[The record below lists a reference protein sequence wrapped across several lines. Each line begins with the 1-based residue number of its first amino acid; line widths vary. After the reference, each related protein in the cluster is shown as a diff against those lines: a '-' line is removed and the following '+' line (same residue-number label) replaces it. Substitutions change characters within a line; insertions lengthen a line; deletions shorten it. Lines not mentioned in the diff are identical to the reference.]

1 MRRSYLGGVH
11 PVSYKESTRRKPIV
25 PLETEPDQVII
36 PLTMCSGGGAVPVVR
51 PGDLVTVGQVIAEPE
66 DNGVYVHASV
76 SGRVRAIEPR
86 PHPWGGS
93 WDAIVIDNDG
103 KDTPCPELPEPM
115 DWSRMDRDEAL
126 DRICRAGI
134 TSMGGGASPTHLRL
148 RQAVGRV
155 DTLIVNAAECEPYI
169 TADLRLLQE
178 RGEPILKGTRA
189 LAKVLGVDRV
199 VLAAESDMLTAV
211 EALERR
217 ISRKRSRV
225 ELKTIRTRYPMGAE
239 KQIVQSVTRRE
250 VPPGGRAED
259 VRCVVFNVSA
269 AFAVG
274 EALNKGLP
282 LTHRAVTV
290 TGGAVA
296 RPRNLWV
303 PLGTPLKELVSSA
316 GGFREEPGLILVG
329 GPMTGVTQ
337 KSLEAPVL
345 PNTNGLLCLAPWEQ
359 PREQAPTVCIRC
371 GQCVSVCPM
380 HLSPIFVVRALK
392 ENAAERLRSLHPQDC
407 MDCGCCTYICPAH
420 IPLADLVRQAAGQVR
435 ELEKGGDLHG

>member
-1 MRRSYLGGVH
+1 
-11 PVSYKESTRRKPIV
+11 
-25 PLETEPDQVII
+25 
-36 PLTMCSGGGAVPVVR
+36 
-51 PGDLVTVGQVIAEPE
+51 
-66 DNGVYVHASV
+66 
-76 SGRVRAIEPR
+76 
-86 PHPWGGS
+86 
-93 WDAIVIDNDG
+93 
-103 KDTPCPELPEPM
+103 
-115 DWSRMDRDEAL
+115 
-126 DRICRAGI
+126 
-134 TSMGGGASPTHLRL
+134 
-148 RQAVGRV
+148 
-155 DTLIVNAAECEPYI
+155 
-169 TADLRLLQE
+169 
-178 RGEPILKGTRA
+178 
-189 LAKVLGVDRV
+189 
-199 VLAAESDMLTAV
+199 MLTAV

-380 HLSPIFVVRALK
+380 HLMPLYLYSAERRGDLEALK
-392 ENAAERLRSLHPQDC
+392 RQNVLDC
-407 MDCGCCTYICPAH
+407 VECGSCAYTCPGCL
-420 IPLADLVRQAAGQVR
+420 PLGY
-435 ELEKGGDLHG
+435 

>member
-1 MRRSYLGGVH
+1 M
-11 PVSYKESTRRKPIV
+11 
-25 PLETEPDQVII
+25 
-36 PLTMCSGGGAVPVVR
+36 
-51 PGDLVTVGQVIAEPE
+51 
-66 DNGVYVHASV
+66 
-76 SGRVRAIEPR
+76 
-86 PHPWGGS
+86 
-93 WDAIVIDNDG
+93 
-103 KDTPCPELPEPM
+103 
-115 DWSRMDRDEAL
+115 
-126 DRICRAGI
+126 
-134 TSMGGGASPTHLRL
+134 
-148 RQAVGRV
+148 
-155 DTLIVNAAECEPYI
+155 
-169 TADLRLLQE
+169 
-178 RGEPILKGTRA
+178 
-189 LAKVLGVDRV
+189 LGVDRV

-392 ENAAERLRSLHPQDC
+392 ENAAERLALPPS
-407 MDCGCCTYICPAH
+407 
-420 IPLADLVRQAAGQVR
+420 AG
-435 ELEKGGDLHG
+435 LHGLRMLHLYLSGPYPSGRPGAPGGWSGAGTGERGGPPWLISAPLSRLSWHRPPALPPSCWM

>member
-1 MRRSYLGGVH
+1 MKSSPKLRPNGWDALAAAAVLALAVACAALFWTGG
-11 PVSYKESTRRKPIV
+11 EEIG
-25 PLETEPDQVII
+25 
-36 PLTMCSGGGAVPVVR
+36 PLTAV
-51 PGDLVTVGQVIAEPE
+51 
-66 DNGVYVHASV
+66 V
-76 SGRVRAIEPR
+76 SA
-86 PHPWGGS
+86 
-93 WDAIVIDNDG
+93 N
-103 KDTPCPELPEPM
+103 
-115 DWSRMDRDEAL
+115 
-126 DRICRAGI
+126 
-134 TSMGGGASPTHLRL
+134 
-148 RQAVGRV
+148 
-155 DTLIVNAAECEPYI
+155 
-169 TADLRLLQE
+169 
-178 RGEPILKGTRA
+178 GEP
-189 LAKVLGVDRV
+189 VDRV

-392 ENAAERLRSLHPQDC
+392 ENAAERLHSLHPQDC

>member
-1 MRRSYLGGVH
+1 M
-11 PVSYKESTRRKPIV
+11 
-25 PLETEPDQVII
+25 
-36 PLTMCSGGGAVPVVR
+36 VR
-51 PGDLVTVGQVIAEPE
+51 
-66 DNGVYVHASV
+66 
-76 SGRVRAIEPR
+76 IE
-86 PHPWGGS
+86 
-93 WDAIVIDNDG
+93 A
-103 KDTPCPELPEPM
+103 
-115 DWSRMDRDEAL
+115 
-126 DRICRAGI
+126 AGI
-134 TSMGGGASPTHLRL
+134 VDMGSDPLPAQVKILRA
-148 RQAVGRV
+148 RGRV

-239 KQIVQSVTRRE
+239 KQIVQSVTHRE

>member
-1 MRRSYLGGVH
+1 MLRKQTFWGGVH
-11 PVSYKESTRRKPIV
+11 PAGRKELSSGA
-25 PLETEPDQVII
+25 PLEDCPPPREVVI
-36 PLTMCSGGGAVPVVR
+36 PLLQHIGKPCTPLVKAGDHVDMGQKIGDGEGLCVP
-51 PGDLVTVGQVIAEPE
+51 
-66 DNGVYVHASV
+66 VHASV
-76 SGRVRAIEPR
+76 SGTVKAVEPR
-86 PHPWGGS
+86 SHPSGQPHL
-93 WDAIVIDNDG
+93 AVVIENDFQNTYHSAVPPCA
-103 KDTPCPELPEPM
+103 DT
-115 DWSRMDRDEAL
+115 DAL
-126 DRICRAGI
+126 DADALIRRIREAGLVG
-134 TSMGGGASPTHLRL
+134 MGGATFPTDIK
-148 RQAVGRV
+148 ANIGKVE
-155 DTLIVNAAECEPYI
+155 TLIANACECEPYI

-199 VLAAESDMLTAV
+199 VLAGGSDLLTAV

-239 KQIVQSVTRRE
+239 KQIVRSVPRRE